1 MTTTAQDRE
10 KELRLLL
17 SLIAANPERDWT
29 EAKAR
34 IQVFREMG
42 VGASKAPA

>member
-1 MTTTAQDRE
+1 MTTTAEDRE
-10 KELRLLL
+10 KEMRFLLAQ
-17 SLIAANPERDWT
+17 IAANPERDWT

-42 VGASKAPA
+42 VGAAKPPA